1 MCRGSAMQL
10 AGVDGNALT
19 SAGLVQ
25 DPAEKLRRRA
35 TPADAT
41 IGETVVQLPALRAR
55 RTCASDRQALQKRG
69 WGLKSL
75 VPVEINQNSFCR
87 TLGSWV
93 VGMPGCLQ
101 RCSDTATSEAFVLPA
116 TSASRG
122 PTDLEPVNAIT
133 ISPVAKIAPTMA
145 FALTHRSNV
154 RRSSRDSPL

>member
-1 MCRGSAMQL
+1 MQL
-10 AGVDGNALT
+10 TGVDGNALT

-35 TPADAT
+35 TLADAT
-41 IGETVVQLPALRAR
+41 IEV
-55 RTCASDRQALQKRG
+55 KRG
-69 WGLKSL
+69 PMLWEPGGHVPAIAKPLRKKGRGVESL
-75 VPVEINQNSFCR
+75 APGEINQNSFCR

-93 VGMPGCLQ
+93 VAMPGCLQ
-101 RCSDTATSEAFVLPA
+101 RCSDTATSDAFVLLA
-116 TSASRG
+116 SSASRG

-145 FALTHRSNV
+145 FALSHRSNV